1 MFSERDEAS
10 KTPDIDP
17 GLHWR
22 IKDSFVQYVLRGAG
36 GAYSVTDGADD
47 DGAGTFYFPFASA
60 TRDESSWE
68 LRFGGDVRFS
78 GHHGALFVPFI
89 EPVIRLSETG
99 GTLAIR
105 RAAPEGAPADT
116 ERIVIADL
124 EGATPQRLGGAL
136 AWPAVTA
143 QLTPAG
149 VSLLGDAY
157 PVGTLLDPLR
167 MLIPAQ

>member
-1 MFSERDEAS
+1 MVNERDDAS
-10 KTPDIDP
+10 ETPDIDP

-22 IKDSFVQYVLRGAG
+22 IKDSFVKYVLRGAG

-47 DGAGTFYFPFASA
+47 DGAGTFFFPFASA
-60 TRDESSWE
+60 SRGDGGWVLS
-68 LRFGGDVRFS
+68 FGGDVRFS
-78 GHHGALFVPFI
+78 GHHGALFVPFT
-89 EPVIRLSETG
+89 EPVIRLGETG

-105 RAAPEGAPADT
+105 RTVPEGSPADT
-116 ERIVIADL
+116 ERIVIAEL
-124 EGATPQRLGGAL
+124 TGEVPQRLGDAL

-157 PVGTLLDPLR
+157 PVGTLMDPLR